1 MSMSTEQVQQFV
13 MTYLEATGSTIIE
26 KSPCHV
32 TVKLSPEAD
41 KALTNRPYYWGY
53 VERTGVPAE
62 TMSFTFVF
70 DKATYDEDLVAKE
83 AFKHS
88 GKLSIPGG
96 SSNPTQMNGNSGED
110 NSNNSLLSRYM
121 GALPPMPQL
130 GPNRILRE
138 DVIYGSRRLQQI
150 FAAAKDG
157 GRYVNLFE
165 LPLQRQL
172 NARTPVMYESWLGAC
187 FKVEFTC
194 DLKREEL
201 HFLGISLRSGQ
212 IQQDFG
218 KLLNRKQLSP
228 QMAGNMHVQT
238 AKLSIQEATRALEQH
253 VLRQIQHRDYS
264 WADQARE
271 RLAEELSVVD
281 LYYEDLLKGQD
292 EERQI
297 AIREQFQAR
306 REEMQWQ
313 YEPKVVVSVMNCG
326 LFHLR

>member
-26 KSPCHV
+26 KSPYHV

-70 DKATYDEDLVAKE
+70 DKETYDEELAAQE
-83 AFKHS
+83 ALRHS
-88 GKLSIPGG
+88 GSLGTPGG
-96 SSNPTQMNGNSGED
+96 AIGQPQTNGIANAD
-110 NSNNSLLSRYM
+110 NSLLSRYM

-228 QMAGNMHVQT
+228 QMAGNMHVQA
-238 AKLSIQEATRALEQH
+238 AKLSIHEATRALEMH

-292 EERQI
+292 EERQT

-306 REEMQWQ
+306 RDEMQWQ